1 MLMHK
6 QSPRVPYGRCMSQ
19 GSGYTVNDSEAIPAG
34 SFAKFVSRIGDK
46 LFMKLTLQRMQFV
59 SLDK

>member
-6 QSPRVPYGRCMSQ
+6 HSPRVPYGRCKSQ
-19 GSGYTVNDSEAIPAG
+19 GSGYTENDSESIPAG
-34 SFAKFVSRIGDK
+34 NFANFVSRIGDK
-46 LFMKLTLQRMQFV
+46 LLMKLTLQRMQFV